1 MVGKRKSRTNH
12 PSGNYVRKKQAVR
25 VHHVAREDLE
35 LEAAA
40 VTHATKA
47 PITLVPL
54 KFLER
59 KKVAGEWL

>member
-1 MVGKRKSRTNH
+1 MPKRKSRAGQTQ
-12 PSGNYVRKKQAVR
+12 PSGLYVRANRPDGRGDKVGA
-25 VHHVAREDLE
+25 DLD
-35 LEAAA
+35 AGA

-47 PITLVPL
+47 PVTLPAL

>member
-1 MVGKRKSRTNH
+1 MVGKRKSRAGH

-25 VHHVAREDLE
+25 VHHVTTVE
-35 LEAAA
+35 LEAGA

-47 PITLVPL
+47 PITLAPL

>member
-1 MVGKRKSRTNH
+1 MVGKRKSRAGH

-25 VHHVAREDLE
+25 VHHVTRKDLE

-40 VTHATKA
+40 VTYATKA
-47 PITLVPL
+47 PITLAPL